1 MHPPMEA
8 RGYSENRR
16 TTHLRRLLQ
25 GPELVMAPGCFD
37 PLSALLAE
45 QAGFPALYITGAGLA
60 SHVVGVPDIGL
71 TTMSEV
77 LEAARRIVQ
86 VTSIPAICDVDTGFG
101 SAVNVI
107 RTVREFESA
116 GLAAI
121 QLEDQVMPKK
131 CGHTE
136 GKQLVSKAEMVEK
149 IRAAVDTRRD
159 PDFAIIARTDAIAVT
174 GVPDALERAQAYR
187 DAGADILFVEAP
199 RSVAEMR
206 QVTRAG
212 ADILFV
218 EAPRSVAEMRQVT
231 REVPGLHLV
240 NVVEGGGK
248 TPVLPAAA
256 YGEIGYR
263 LAIYPV
269 STWTASIRAIQ
280 EALAVLKSDGTTER
294 YADRMVSFQEMF
306 EIVGRSRYAA
316 LERAYTP
323 REP

>member
-174 GVPDALERAQAYR
+174 GVPDALQRAQAYR
-187 DAGADILFVEAP
+187 D
-199 RSVAEMR
+199 
-206 QVTRAG
+206 AG

>member
-206 QVTRAG
+206 QVTR
-212 ADILFV
+212 
-218 EAPRSVAEMRQVT
+218 
-231 REVPGLHLV
+231 EVPGLHLV

>member
-1 MHPPMEA
+1 MHPSMET
-8 RGYSENRR
+8 RVFSESRR

-45 QAGFPALYITGAGLA
+45 QAGFPVLYITGAGLA

-77 LEAARRIVQ
+77 LDAARRIVQ

-121 QLEDQVMPKK
+121 QLEDQAMPKK
-131 CGHTE
+131 CGHTD

-199 RSVAEMR
+199 RSVEEMR
-206 QVTRAG
+206 R
-212 ADILFV
+212 
-218 EAPRSVAEMRQVT
+218 VT
-231 REVPGLHLV
+231 REVSGLHLV

-256 YGEIGYR
+256 YREIGYR

-280 EALAVLKSDGTTER
+280 EVLAVLKIDGTTER

-316 LERAYTP
+316 LERKYTP

>member
-206 QVTRAG
+206 QVTR
-212 ADILFV
+212 
-218 EAPRSVAEMRQVT
+218 
-231 REVPGLHLV
+231 EVPGLHLV

-306 EIVGRSRYAA
+306 EIVGRSRYTA
-316 LERAYTP
+316 LERKYSAP
-323 REP
+323 ES